1 MDYCKLF
8 DKDNN
13 YIVYRKLQG
22 KKASIVFFGGF
33 ASNMDGTKATA
44 IYKFCQEND
53 IALILFDYFG
63 HGYSSGNFTDY
74 TISDWQKNCAR
85 VVNELTSG
93 KQIIIGSSMGS
104 WLMFLTA
111 LQFPEKIS
119 ALIGISSAPDFTED
133 LMFKE
138 LSNKQKEEL
147 DSKGIIDFT
156 SEHDQNC
163 TYKITKNLIEDG
175 KKNLLLNK
183 EVIDINC
190 PVRLL
195 HSINDKDVPYR
206 TSLSLAEKIRSPDVE
221 VHLIKSAAHNMSD
234 NRSLEILFKIIG
246 EFHVDKFSSKVLP
259 NINNKLP

>member
-1 MDYCKLF
+1 MNYYKLF
-8 DKDNN
+8 YENN
-13 YIVYRKLQG
+13 DYITYRKLQG

-33 ASNMDGTKATA
+33 ASNMDGAKATA
-44 IYKFCQEND
+44 VRKFCQEND

-85 VVNELTSG
+85 VVNELTND

-104 WLMFLTA
+104 WLMLLTA
-111 LQFPEKIS
+111 LQLPEKIS
-119 ALIGISSAPDFTED
+119 ALIGVSSAPDFTEE
-133 LMFKE
+133 LMSKQ
-138 LSNKQKEEL
+138 LSSKQKEEL
-147 DSKGIIDFT
+147 DSNGVIDFT

-183 EVIDINC
+183 DIIDINC

-195 HSINDKDVPYR
+195 HSINDKDVSYHA
-206 TSLSLAEKIRSPDVE
+206 SLNLAEKITSPNVE
-221 VHLIKSAAHNMSD
+221 VHLIKSAEHNMSD
-234 NRSLEILFKIIG
+234 DRSLEVLFKTIT
-246 EFHVDKFSSKVLP
+246 EFL
-259 NINNKLP
+259 